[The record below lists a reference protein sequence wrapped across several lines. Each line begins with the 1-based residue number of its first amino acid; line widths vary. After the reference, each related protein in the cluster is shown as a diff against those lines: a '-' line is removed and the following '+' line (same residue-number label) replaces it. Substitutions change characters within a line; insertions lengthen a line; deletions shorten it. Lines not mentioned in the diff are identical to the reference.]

1 MQATLQALFQR
12 DFAAY
17 ARARR
22 LPLHLH
28 QAARA
33 IMRCRTSALGG
44 HVVGCSAGHVAGV
57 WYNSC
62 RHRSCPQCS
71 KLQIDRW
78 LAGWRERLL
87 PCAHYHVVFTLP
99 HELLDLWQTNR
110 KLFSDHMFHAARDT
124 LFELLADEKY
134 LGVQPGL
141 IAALHTWG
149 RTLTLHPHLHC
160 LVTDG
165 GLAPNGS
172 WRSSVGGYLLR
183 VRVVKAVFRVKMMER
198 LRRSLDRSELSV
210 PPELSALQLSSL
222 LRRVYSKKWNVRLQ
236 ERYAH
241 GHGVVAYLGRYV
253 RGGPIRNRRI
263 LQVAAKTVTFSYRD
277 HRDGQQK
284 TMTLAPG
291 EFIRRLLWH
300 VPEPRS
306 HVVRP
311 YGLYARQARLRCEV
325 ARLALPPST
334 PYDSPAPPPNTR
346 ERLNPCAVCGW
357 PLRCLRALSSA
368 RIFFLGLAIPSQ
380 FKYP

>member
-1 MQATLQALFQR
+1 MQATIQALFQR

-28 QAARA
+28 EAARS

-44 HVVGCSAGHVAGV
+44 HVVGCSAGHIAGV

-62 RHRSCPQCS
+62 RHRACPQCS

-99 HELLDLWQTNR
+99 HELLDLWKMNR
-110 KLFSDHMFHAARDT
+110 KLFCDHMFRAARDT
-124 LFELLADEKY
+124 LFELLADDKY
-134 LGVQPGL
+134 LGVQPGV

-165 GLAPNGS
+165 GLRPNGR
-172 WRSSVGGYLLR
+172 WRSSAGGYLLP
-183 VRVVKAVFRVKMMER
+183 VRVVKALFRGKMMDL
-198 LRRSLDRSELSV
+198 LRRSLDRGELSP
-210 PPELSALQLSSL
+210 PPERSDVQVSNL
-222 LRRVYSKKWNVRLQ
+222 LRRAYSKKWNVRLQ
-236 ERYAH
+236 QRYAH
-241 GHGVVAYLGRYV
+241 GRGVVAYLGRYV
-253 RGGPIRNRRI
+253 RGGPIRDRRI
-263 LQVAAKTVTFSYRD
+263 LQVTARAVTFSYRD
-277 HRDGQQK
+277 HRDGVKK
-284 TMTLAPG
+284 TMTLGAA

-311 YGLYARQARLRCEV
+311 YGLYARQAKPRCDAARAELPQQTNESSEPDRAQERVRLCEV
-325 ARLALPPST
+325 
-334 PYDSPAPPPNTR
+334 
-346 ERLNPCAVCGW
+346 CGR
-357 PLRCLRALSSA
+357 PIRCLQALSSA
-368 RIFFLGLAIPSQ
+368 RIFFVGLQVPSQ